1 MQQQTLLALLL
12 LALTALAAVGGGMKP
27 REPFKEHEE
36 PEMEEE
42 PVVMEGEK
50 PVVMEEEEK
59 EEKEMNEEPVV
70 MEDGSVEGF
79 TGNMYAG
86 F

>member
-27 REPFKEHEE
+27 REPFTEHEE

-42 PVVMEGEK
+42 PVVMEGEE
-50 PVVMEEEEK
+50 PVVMEG